1 MKKNIWA
8 IVVAAGR
15 GERFG
20 KPYNKVFHKIDGISI
35 LTRSLSALERAN
47 VFDGLVLV
55 LSDQD
60 DTAYAELTAQEGACA
75 LVKKIVHGGAA
86 RQESVMNGLL
96 ALPENTDIVA
106 IHDAARPYIAGNL
119 IHELIEAAVEHGA
132 ALPGTP
138 MTDTV
143 KQMDREGYA
152 VSTPDTDAMRPSI
165 EINQILFRIR

>member
-96 ALPENTDIVA
+96 ALR
-106 IHDAARPYIAGNL
+106 DAQQV
-119 IHELIEAAVEHGA
+119 AAVRGKS
-132 ALPGTP
+132 
-138 MTDTV
+138 V
-143 KQMDREGYA
+143 KDIIG
-152 VSTPDTDAMRPSI
+152 
-165 EINQILFRIR
+165 